1 MLQMQKVIYMK
12 HSPCA
17 EQNTT
22 KIPAK
27 LVPGVSRKH
36 PGGNSP
42 MTVENGR
49 EKKYYQSF
57 VITIRNE
64 PCQVSTS

>member
-17 EQNTT
+17 VKNTT
-22 KIPAK
+22 EIPAK

-36 PGGNSP
+36 PGRNSP
-42 MTVENGR
+42 MTVENAR
-49 EKKYYQSF
+49 EKKTTKAIISLL
-57 VITIRNE
+57 
-64 PCQVSTS
+64 